1 MSFNVFSEEAILC
14 SFNHFIRRG
23 LLTKAIFVK
32 PFRCHFHFL
41 RDKIRR
47 STQLHHLRR
56 VEEDWLVLVVL
67 LAVVR
72 RHLVDVAVVVVED
85 VELES
90 AVQSPEELVVG
101 VHLNPLS
108 RGHALLLTLRGREA
122 LGGLNGRQR
131 SAHTHLEPG
140 THGCKNRS
148 SWL

>member
-1 MSFNVFSEEAILC
+1 M
-14 SFNHFIRRG
+14 
-23 LLTKAIFVK
+23 
-32 PFRCHFHFL
+32 
-41 RDKIRR
+41 
-47 STQLHHLRR
+47 
-56 VEEDWLVLVVL
+56 EEDWLVLVVL

-122 LGGLNGRQR
+122 RNIRLQ
-131 SAHTHLEPG
+131 
-140 THGCKNRS
+140 NRET
-148 SWL
+148 